1 MNLPAIK
8 LAAIKHKLQWS
19 AGGEWSAYLTPEECH
34 LVLRELEKPRKT
46 GRIVHG
52 DNTRPEG
59 SNGERRENQ
68 RIERC
73 TEHP

>member
-19 AGGEWSAYLTPEECH
+19 ADGEWSAYLTPEECH
-34 LVLRELEKPRKT
+34 LVLKELNNQT
-46 GRIVHG
+46 GG
-52 DNTRPEG
+52 ND
-59 SNGERRENQ
+59 GERRENQ